1 MPKFMCPYNT
11 IVIGSL
17 RNRQSLMKFIRQLF
31 YISIY
36 TNLLIALAAMAQCAL
51 TYYVFSQPMNYAIIL
66 VEGAATLMLY
76 NFSLLWSRPENPQE
90 SRFARTRWVFGNE
103 WVLWFNTIIAAG
115 ILLYCLFQIHFNS
128 FLFLGIIGLLSVLYG
143 FPVFRYQGRRVGLR
157 QLPGAKI
164 FHIAL
169 VWVCSSVILPYI
181 ELFSEGIMIDTRLLG
196 ALAVLKFLLLI
207 ICTLPFDI
215 RDIAQDSY
223 YHLKTLPNMLGE
235 KKAKRLCY
243 TLLLIHITLIAV
255 TGYNPGIVLG
265 LLLTDILIAAFLKFF
280 VFRKEGHYHYAYLLD
295 LSLIL
300 QFVLVFLTVNLL

>member
-1 MPKFMCPYNT
+1 MCPYNT
-11 IVIGSL
+11 IVIGAL
-17 RNRQSLMKFIRQLF
+17 RNRLSLMKFFRQLF

-51 TYYVFSQPMNYAIIL
+51 TYYVFSQPMDYAIIL

-76 NFSLLWSRPENPQE
+76 NFSLVWSKPKNPLE

-103 WVLWFNTIIAAG
+103 WVLWLNIVLAGG

-128 FLFLGIIGLLSVLYG
+128 FLFLGVIGLLSVLYG

-181 ELFSEGIMIDTRLLG
+181 ELFSSGIMIDIQLL
-196 ALAVLKFLLLI
+196 ATLAVLKFLLLI

-243 TLLLIHITLIAV
+243 TLLLIHITLIAI
-255 TGYNPGIVLG
+255 TGYSSPIVLG

-300 QFVLVFLTVNLL
+300 QFVLVFLTVSLL